1 MQKKNIF
8 LEIVATPNPMYVCEY
23 MNDIINAV
31 RLKLRHSITLIANC
45 FKTNKNFNI
54 SKNKCNTFNITSNN
68 IHS

>member
-31 RLKLRHSITLIANC
+31 RLKLRHSITLIARA
-45 FKTNKNFNI
+45 
-54 SKNKCNTFNITSNN
+54 S
-68 IHS
+68 